1 VRRLAAGVAVDRVGP
16 RGVAKL
22 RVVTEGDHLAMVAQF
37 MQAWAAVDRKGNGAV
52 AKYKINITMK

>member
-1 VRRLAAGVAVDRVGP
+1 MAVDRVGP